1 MKFFSIFLQIIFN
14 INRTTSERDRV
25 KIQGMY
31 QECMARHN
39 GKIEARW
46 MQKHWKEY
54 TNKDPPNRDEMT
66 NIIGFV
72 KGYFKKK

>member
-1 MKFFSIFLQIIFN
+1 
-14 INRTTSERDRV
+14 
-25 KIQGMY
+25 MY

-39 GKIEARW
+39 GRIEARW

-54 TNKDPPNRDEMT
+54 INNDPPNRDEMA

-72 KGYFKKK
+72 KGYFKNK